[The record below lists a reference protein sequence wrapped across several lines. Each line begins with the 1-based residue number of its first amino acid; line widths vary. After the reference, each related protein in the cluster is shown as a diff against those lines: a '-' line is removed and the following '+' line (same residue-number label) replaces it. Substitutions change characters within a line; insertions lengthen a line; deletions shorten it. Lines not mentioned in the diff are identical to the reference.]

1 MQSKRL
7 DPNLIGKLLGIMLG
21 YAVISGFT
29 DISLIDPLYAGVLP
43 QDGDARYEL
52 VFWES
57 IKNSDRAEDYEAY
70 LKAFPKGRFVP
81 LAKARAAYLSKKI
94 DSAPATPA
102 LQAPATPTP
111 SQRPTPSRQVP
122 ATPAPQIDEIE
133 TPYKVVKTAN
143 LRAGPWTKSPIVGSL
158 KKGEKI
164 RATGR
169 VAGRNWYR
177 ITTKTGLSGF
187 VYGELIKEITSTSA
201 ATSQGSVPV
210 KTRTPK
216 PKESVAIKKPAPRP
230 VTPAIS
236 STESQ
241 LRTFK
246 DCQECPVMVVL
257 PAGRFVMGDARGDTT
272 EKPAHTVSI
281 TQSFAIGKHEVTVA
295 EWNFCILDGSCSH
308 SPNIAGSD
316 PVAPLRDI
324 SWTDTD
330 QYIRWLNAKTG
341 KTYRL
346 PTEAEWEYAARGG
359 TKTRFWWGNQLV
371 KGLANCSDCGGEYDR
386 HSPAT
391 TGSFD
396 PNPFGLHDMNGGVWE
411 WVFDCWHKNF
421 NGAPKDGS
429 AWKKEFCRVRVLR
442 GGSWRNDSSYVHS
455 ASRFKY
461 DADVRYLTNGFRV
474 ARSQ

>member
-7 DPNLIGKLLGIMLG
+7 NPNHIGKLLGIMVG
-21 YAVISGFT
+21 YAVISGYT

-43 QDGDARYEL
+43 QDGSARYEL

-57 IKNSDRAEDYEAY
+57 IKNSNRPEDYEAY
-70 LKAFPKGRFVP
+70 LKAFPKGRFAP

-102 LQAPATPTP
+102 LQAPVIPTP
-111 SQRPTPSRQVP
+111 PQQIP
-122 ATPAPQIDEIE
+122 ATPVPEIDEMN
-133 TPYKVVKTAN
+133 TPYKVIKTAN
-143 LRAGPWTKSPIVGSL
+143 LRAGPWTKSPIVGLL

-164 RATGR
+164 RVTGR

-187 VYGELIKEITSTSA
+187 VYGELITEITTTSA
-201 ATSQGSVPV
+201 ATNQSLVPAM
-210 KTRTPK
+210 TRASRPET
-216 PKESVAIKKPAPRP
+216 SVAIKKPAPPP
-230 VTPAIS
+230 VPS
-236 STESQ
+236 SPNKKESQ

-257 PAGRFVMGDARGDTT
+257 PTGQFVMGDARGDTT
-272 EKPAHTVSI
+272 EMPAHTVSI

-295 EWNFCILDGSCSH
+295 EWNFCVLDGICSH
-308 SPNIAGSD
+308 SPDIAGTD
-316 PVAPLRDI
+316 PVAPVRNI
-324 SWTDTD
+324 SWTDTV
-330 QYIRWLNAKTG
+330 QYFSWLNAKTG

-359 TKTRFWWGNQLV
+359 TKTRYWWGNQLV
-371 KGLANCSDCGGEYDR
+371 KGLANCTDCGGEYNR
-386 HSPAT
+386 KSPAT

-411 WVFDCWHKNF
+411 WVFDCWHKNYI
-421 NGAPKDGS
+421 GAPIDGS
-429 AWKKEFCRVRVLR
+429 AWKKEFCQVRVLR

-461 DADVRYLTNGFRV
+461 GADVRYLTNGFRV